1 MPTPAQEAANTHT
14 SPERLQELWLHS
26 PKLGII
32 VASNENAPAE
42 LLQELAVSEDEQI
55 RQAVCSNPNTPTDI
69 LFKLGEEFPQ
79 ELFDNPVFSLLLLEN
94 PNLIED
100 IPESTLVSLLK
111 SPSIPDSYLQWAIQS
126 KRASILFAVVMN
138 PKINKDD
145 LQKLINNSQ
154 FYWWSQQISNITK
167 LHVNWSSEMR
177 SGWEEAAFSVVRKQQ
192 IFKDTIRN
200 ELLSEFSLWQMGV
213 IPESFIT
220 ALDPDTL
227 LQIAQHPDTPGHIL
241 QTLLKNRKTA
251 TKKFRIAIANN
262 LSTPPCILEQ
272 LANDK
277 NITVRQNAFLNPQ
290 MPDAVFQRYHK
301 HEASNENSQTPV
313 TTDSDLSIETLLQII
328 EINQDE
334 NYYEGSHYIE
344 KLCSKITLDLDISD
358 KYFMRCA
365 LIDNIDLKIALARHP
380 KTPISIL
387 ETFLKSSSFR
397 LRTLVPQNPNF
408 PANLLIKLLK
418 DKNWKTRKTAL
429 LALQKNPLVRRHDE
443 ALEKFW
449 QQWEMA
455 QNVET
460 PAEILV
466 ELAQSQWVL
475 IREAVALNPK
485 TAMIVYKT
493 KKKAKSPDKTNTPAT
508 LIEKLL
514 VDKNPVVRVAVA
526 KNPNTPVNILE
537 QLANNIFY
545 RHPIHIASVRNLL
558 LRHPER
564 AAVYIENCTKDSP
577 EPSFSRFF
585 VLLHPFISSKMLAK
599 HFRSSSWL
607 ERYAIATNPNTPVHI
622 RQRLAEDAN
631 RIVRAAAKSYL
642 SK

>member
-1 MPTPAQEAANTHT
+1 MLVDNYRKFVSNLLQKFCIMPTPAQEAANTHT
-14 SPERLQELWLHS
+14 SPERLKELWLHS

-32 VASNENAPAE
+32 LASNENAPAE
-42 LLQELAVSEDEQI
+42 LLQELAVNEDEQI

-177 SGWEEAAFSVVRKQQ
+177 SGWEEAALSVVRKQQ

-200 ELLSEFSLWQMGV
+200 ELLSEFSLWQM
-213 IPESFIT
+213 
-220 ALDPDTL
+220 
-227 LQIAQHPDTPGHIL
+227 
-241 QTLLKNRKTA
+241 
-251 TKKFRIAIANN
+251 
-262 LSTPPCILEQ
+262 
-272 LANDK
+272 
-277 NITVRQNAFLNPQ
+277 
-290 MPDAVFQRYHK
+290 
-301 HEASNENSQTPV
+301 
-313 TTDSDLSIETLLQII
+313 
-328 EINQDE
+328 
-334 NYYEGSHYIE
+334 
-344 KLCSKITLDLDISD
+344 
-358 KYFMRCA
+358 
-365 LIDNIDLKIALARHP
+365 
-380 KTPISIL
+380 
-387 ETFLKSSSFR
+387 
-397 LRTLVPQNPNF
+397 
-408 PANLLIKLLK
+408 
-418 DKNWKTRKTAL
+418 
-429 LALQKNPLVRRHDE
+429 
-443 ALEKFW
+443 
-449 QQWEMA
+449 A

-460 PAEILV
+460 PAETLL

-485 TAMIVYKT
+485 AAMIVYKT
-493 KKKAKSPDKTNTPAT
+493 KKKAKSADKTNTPAT

-514 VDKNPVVRVAVA
+514 VDKNPVVKVAVA
-526 KNPNTPVNILE
+526 KNPDTPVNILE
-537 QLANNIFY
+537 QLANDIFY
-545 RHPIHIASVRNLL
+545 RHPIHIASVKNLL

-585 VLLHPFISSKMLAK
+585 VLLNHFISSKMLAK

-607 ERYAIATNPNTPVHI
+607 ERYVIATNPNTPVHI